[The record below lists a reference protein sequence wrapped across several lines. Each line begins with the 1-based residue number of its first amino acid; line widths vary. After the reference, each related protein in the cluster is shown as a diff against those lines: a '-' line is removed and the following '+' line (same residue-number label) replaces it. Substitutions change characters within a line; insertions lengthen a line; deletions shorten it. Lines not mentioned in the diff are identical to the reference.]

1 MSFSFLGYVHTE
13 PISIAFV
20 FVPVLAAGYLM
31 GVRAAAAVETFRK
44 ELAKMRMRNTA
55 VTCSIGVISVREPAG
70 LQELYHSADRLL
82 REAKKRGKN

>member
-31 GVRAAAAVETFRK
+31 GVRAAAAVEAGK
-44 ELAKMRMRNTA
+44 GRN
-55 VTCSIGVISVREPAG
+55 R
-70 LQELYHSADRLL
+70 
-82 REAKKRGKN
+82 